1 MQSRAR
7 FSCLLA
13 LIVLALVQFSACSG
27 TPATFNRVSISPS
40 GTMYIA
46 QGGAISLISA
56 TVLNDTQLNGGVIFT
71 LLPAGVGTLTQ
82 LTSSTASYVAPG
94 VVTSETI
101 VTITAT
107 SVDFPAQSATLTVK
121 IEPPPTITTTSLPTA
136 TLGAAYSAPITA
148 TGGVPPLAW
157 TLASG
162 TLPAGLKLGASNT
175 DTVNITGT
183 ATTAG
188 SVGDHGDGDGC
199 YGSVQHV
206 WAAADCGEHAGVHDH
221 FAAATSDGG
230 HRVQRSNSLRRA
242 GHRLT
247 RLRWRLDRACRPGL
261 RSPTDAG
268 NANPTTLGTF
278 TFGITVTDSAPTP
291 AAITN
296 TFTLVMNP
304 VQDLTLLAGHLR
316 VHLQRI

>member
-7 FSCLLA
+7 FSCLLP
-13 LIVLALVQFSACSG
+13 LIILALVQFSACSG
-27 TPATFNRVSISPS
+27 KPATFNRVSISPS

-56 TVLNDTQLNGGVIFT
+56 TVLNDTQLNGGVTFT

-82 LTSSTASYVAPG
+82 LTSLTANYVAPG
-94 VVTSETI
+94 VVASETI

-121 IEPPPTITTTSLPTA
+121 IEPPPAITTTSLPTA

-183 ATTAG
+183 ATTEG
-188 SVGDHGDGDGC
+188 VSVIT
-199 YGSVQHV
+199 VTV
-206 WAAADCGEHAGVHDH
+206 
-221 FAAATSDGG
+221 
-230 HRVQRSNSLRRA
+230 
-242 GHRLT
+242 
-247 RLRWRLDRACRPGL
+247 
-261 RSPTDAG
+261 TDATG
-268 NANPTTLGTF
+268 AFSTSGPLQIVVSTLAFTTTSPLPPATVGTAYSDQFTATGGTAPYTFTVATGSSLPAGFTLTNGLLANPNPTTLGTF
-278 TFGITVTDSAPTP
+278 TFGITVTDSAATRRRSQ
-291 AAITN
+291 TR
-296 TFTLVMNP
+296 T
-304 VQDLTLLAGHLR
+304 HW
-316 VHLQRI
+316 